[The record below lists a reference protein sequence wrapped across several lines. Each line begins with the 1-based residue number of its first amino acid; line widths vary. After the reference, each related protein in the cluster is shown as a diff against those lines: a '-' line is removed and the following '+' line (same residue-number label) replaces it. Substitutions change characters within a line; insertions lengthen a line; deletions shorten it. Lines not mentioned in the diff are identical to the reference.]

1 MTKILSVEELQ
12 EQLLQE
18 KDARKLADEKI
29 IVLEKEREINKIRIN
44 ELVDFNGK
52 LFSRIGEEK
61 KDEKSENDEPVI
73 DVENITLY
81 L

>member
-12 EQLLQE
+12 EKLLQE
-18 KDARKLADEKI
+18 QEARKLADEKI

-61 KDEKSENDEPVI
+61 KDKKSENDEPVI
-73 DVENITLY
+73 DVENISQY

>member
-73 DVENITLY
+73 DVENISLY

>member
-18 KDARKLADEKI
+18 KEARKLADEKI
-29 IVLEKEREINKIRIN
+29 IVLEKENAVSKVRIG
-44 ELVDFNGK
+44 ELVDYNGK

-61 KDEKSENDEPVI
+61 KETKSENDEPVI
-73 DVENITLY
+73 DVENISLY

>member
-61 KDEKSENDEPVI
+61 KETKSENDEPVI
-73 DVENITLY
+73 DVENISQY

>member
-18 KDARKLADEKI
+18 KEARKLADEKI

-73 DVENITLY
+73 DVENISLY

>member
-61 KDEKSENDEPVI
+61 KETKSENDEPVI
-73 DVENITLY
+73 DVENISLY

>member
-73 DVENITLY
+73 DVENISQY

>member
-18 KDARKLADEKI
+18 KEARKLADERI

-61 KDEKSENDEPVI
+61 KETKSENDEPVI
-73 DVENITLY
+73 DVENISLY

>member
-18 KDARKLADEKI
+18 KEARKLADERI
-29 IVLEKEREINKIRIN
+29 IVLEKENAVSKVRIG
-44 ELVDFNGK
+44 ELVDYNGK

-61 KDEKSENDEPVI
+61 KETKSENDEPVI
-73 DVENITLY
+73 DVENISLY

>member
-18 KDARKLADEKI
+18 KEARKLADEKI
-29 IVLEKEREINKIRIN
+29 IVLEKEREINKTRIN

-73 DVENITLY
+73 DVENISLY

>member
-18 KDARKLADEKI
+18 KEARKLADEKI

-61 KDEKSENDEPVI
+61 KETKSENDEPVI
-73 DVENITLY
+73 DVENISLY